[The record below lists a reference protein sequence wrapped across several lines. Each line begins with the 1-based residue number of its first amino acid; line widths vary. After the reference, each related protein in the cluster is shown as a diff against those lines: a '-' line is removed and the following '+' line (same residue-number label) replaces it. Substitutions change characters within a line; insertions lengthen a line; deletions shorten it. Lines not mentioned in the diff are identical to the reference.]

1 MIATRVLGN
10 PYFSIYFWGMKC
22 YIDGFYMQ
30 LTSAIDFITQ
40 AFKNGR
46 MAHAYL
52 VAGDIEL
59 AKQFAER
66 ALQMIF
72 CEQGGCDSCNTCRLV
87 RERLWMD
94 ATWVFPEKK
103 SRVIS
108 AEQMRENVIARVGQT
123 SLAGG
128 WKAVVIVGAD
138 RLNDSAANVFL
149 KTLEEPPP
157 ETLLLLLSDAPQSL
171 LPTIVSRCQ
180 RIDLPLSRRLE
191 EPWRS
196 QLAAVL
202 AKDGVDGPLGGMVA
216 GAGIFALLKE
226 AKALAEKE
234 VDEESKA
241 QSKIDI
247 EDDVLDALV
256 NARYRETRG
265 RILAGVQDWCRDIL
279 VMQTCGDAALLA
291 YPEHAATLAASAKKF
306 TRAQALASVEGVESM
321 NRQLERSLPEE
332 SVLTYWMDR
341 VRCGV

>member
-1 MIATRVLGN
+1 
-10 PYFSIYFWGMKC
+10 
-22 YIDGFYMQ
+22 MQ
-30 LTSAIDFITQ
+30 LSAAIDFFTQ
-40 AFKNGR
+40 AFKTER

-52 VAGDIEL
+52 VAGDIGL
-59 AKQFAER
+59 AKDFAER
-66 ALQMIF
+66 ALLMIF
-72 CEQGGCDSCNTCRLV
+72 CEKSGCSDCNTCRLV

-94 ATWVFPEKK
+94 AVWVFPEKK

-108 AEQMRENVIARVGQT
+108 AEQMREQVIARVSQT

-128 WKAVVIVGAD
+128 WKAAVIVGAD

-157 ETLLLLLSDAPQSL
+157 HTLFLLLTDSPQSL

-180 RIDLPLSRRLE
+180 RVDLPLSRRLE
-191 EPWRS
+191 EPWRTA
-196 QLAAVL
+196 LTAVL
-202 AKDGVDGPLGGMVA
+202 ARNSVEGPLGGMVA
-216 GAGIFALLKE
+216 GAGVFYLFKE

-234 VDEESKA
+234 VDEEGKA
-241 QSKIDI
+241 QTKVEV

-265 RILAGVQDWCRDIL
+265 RLLAGIQDWYRDIL
-279 VMQTCGDAALLA
+279 VMQNCGDTALLA
-291 YPEHAATLAASAKKF
+291 YPEHAETLAACAKKF

-341 VRCGV
+341 LRSGV